1 MASIDSAP
9 LVVMGVNHSGV
20 PFKARR
26 NICTPFNFD
35 EDRRHQTV
43 TVRLRVETGRIVVA
57 AVAAFLAD
65 K

>member
-1 MASIDSAP
+1 MFVTS
-9 LVVMGVNHSGV
+9 
-20 PFKARR
+20 
-26 NICTPFNFD
+26 FNFG

-43 TVRLRVETGRIVVA
+43 TVRIRVETGRMVVA